1 MKQERLGNS
10 GNSPESLEGEASLEL
25 ERERADKLRKLKE
38 QIRNGTYEADI
49 KDIAMQISSAMNRAV

>member
-1 MKQERLGNS
+1 MKDVKQTS
-10 GNSPESLEGEASLEL
+10 GEQLQDVQGRENGPEMEA
-25 ERERADKLRKLKE
+25 ERADKLKKLKE